1 MYTSRSLSPHPR
13 SHRVETAW
21 PLSVGSTHFA
31 PIHMPAYG
39 STGGPQ
45 TPSREGRSQQRPID
59 ETRDTEN
66 EVRNNR
72 SQADPDQPLDC
83 GARKAGARRVPLPLS
98 PPEPTR
104 ARGRSESGRSA
115 YVTTANNAR
124 VSHLQ
129 TWPRTRARARTRGG
143 RNIGQKTLR
152 NFSAFETPS
161 PTKEIPHDRRRY
173 PLYFFV
179 FSVPAIFEPG
189 FF

>member
-1 MYTSRSLSPHPR
+1 MDPPSPPGLGRPEAGHPRIVGHPPYRRSALLSPSPRASQNLSASVYTSRSLSPHPQ

-83 GARKAGARRVPLPLS
+83 GARKAGARRLPLPLS

-129 TWPRTRARARTRGG
+129 T
-143 RNIGQKTLR
+143 
-152 NFSAFETPS
+152 
-161 PTKEIPHDRRRY
+161 
-173 PLYFFV
+173 
-179 FSVPAIFEPG
+179 
-189 FF
+189 